1 MYLKVNG
8 TKLFAGSNAEPL
20 GLIWENFYDYASV
33 QIIYNSL

>member
-20 GLIWENFYDYASV
+20 GLI
-33 QIIYNSL
+33 